1 MAWHMVYTGERYAC
15 AWEEWDPA
23 TMGALKASL
32 RSSGFQVLSFL
43 SAPLLI
49 FCLRF
54 LHTTGYLGALFQPA
68 ALLAGAR
75 VSHANV
81 SSMLTSLSPQL
92 WETGTSSPH
101 QMAVPSCPVSVVSHL
116 RLPQCGPQP

>member
-54 LHTTGYLGALFQPA
+54 LHTTGRSMSPCSKKTFLKKLNDSGKCLEIKTKSSTKMCMHNIIA
-68 ALLAGAR
+68 A
-75 VSHANV
+75 
-81 SSMLTSLSPQL
+81 M
-92 WETGTSSPH
+92 
-101 QMAVPSCPVSVVSHL
+101 
-116 RLPQCGPQP
+116 